1 MVVFVPLLRN
11 SRSSDI
17 DVQATKDGKT
27 ILIDVKE
34 DVQFRANKAE
44 SRTSSANKL
53 KAIAD
58 ANGPDSEAVWVLLKD
73 KEIRSIDLR
82 RLKDSV
88 CGIIKLTYAQGED
101 LCK

>member
-34 DVQFRANKAE
+34 GVQFRARAVQAVQI
-44 SRTSSANKL
+44 SSKL
-53 KAIAD
+53 
-58 ANGPDSEAVWVLLKD
+58 
-73 KEIRSIDLR
+73 
-82 RLKDSV
+82 
-88 CGIIKLTYAQGED
+88 
-101 LCK
+101 